1 MTESHLQRPMI
12 NIATGYQSIAS
23 DLFSIVGRGKAL
35 RARLSGHGIVLP
47 NSPTA
52 GPAMAA
58 ITFPLTGELAHIT
71 SAGDLTRL
79 IESLEALETALA
91 TPLPSGTVP
100 LAAFATFMG

>member
-1 MTESHLQRPMI
+1 MPESHLQRPLL
-12 NIATGYQSIAS
+12 NIATGYRIIAT
-23 DLFSIVGRGKAL
+23 DLFSIVGRGKEL
-35 RARLSGHGIVLP
+35 RARLTGHGIVLP
-47 NSPTA
+47 TAPTA

-58 ITFPLTGELAHIT
+58 ITFPLGGELAHIT
-71 SAGDLTRL
+71 SADDLTRL